1 MKSAGSRAC
10 GPATGTAK
18 QELAG
23 RCGEGGG
30 APGEC
35 RQTKGQRDLT
45 GSRRDCGAFQPL
57 MPLSTYHTYSGLGTV
72 LGGKTQKTASNLTGR
87 QLINPTVG
95 DGN

>member
-1 MKSAGSRAC
+1 MC
-10 GPATGTAK
+10 VW
-18 QELAG
+18 
-23 RCGEGGG
+23 GGV

-72 LGGKTQKTASNLTGR
+72 LGGKNQKTASKLTGR
-87 QLINPTVG
+87 QQLINPTEG
-95 DGN
+95 DGNQAEKHLEL